1 MTTVDFL
8 ESKNR
13 KKNIWKSH
21 KYLKSNQASK
31 EKFRKTQ
38 FKLN

>member
-13 KKNIWKSH
+13 KNIWKTH
-21 KYLKSNQASK
+21 KYLKINQASK

-38 FKLN
+38 LKLN